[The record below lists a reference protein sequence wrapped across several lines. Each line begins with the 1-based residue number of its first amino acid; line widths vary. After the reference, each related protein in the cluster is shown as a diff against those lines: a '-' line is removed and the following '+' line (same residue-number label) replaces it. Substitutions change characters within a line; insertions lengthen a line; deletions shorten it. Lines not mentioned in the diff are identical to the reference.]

1 MTKKSS
7 FSLLAAAITLLS
19 LSACG
24 GGGGGSSSQTP
35 AADAEAAASASVA
48 AFTAYT
54 QAQIANGSEAAEP
67 NPVTRISPPVSDTT
81 EPAAI

>member
-1 MTKKSS
+1 MTRKSS
-7 FSLLAAAITLLS
+7 FRLLATAITLLT

-24 GGGGGSSSQTP
+24 GGSGSSSQTS

-54 QAQIANGSEAAEP
+54 QEQIANGSEAVEP

-81 EPAAI
+81 EPAVI

>member
-1 MTKKSS
+1 MSRKSS
-7 FSLLAAAITLLS
+7 FSFLAAAITLLS

-24 GGGGGSSSQTP
+24 GGGSSSQTP
-35 AADAEAAASASVA
+35 GADVEAAASASVA

-54 QAQIANGSEAAEP
+54 QEQIANGSDSAEP
-67 NPVTRISPPVSDTT
+67 NPVTRVSPPVSDST

>member
-1 MTKKSS
+1 MTRKSS
-7 FSLLAAAITLLS
+7 FSLLATAITLLT

-24 GGGGGSSSQTP
+24 GGSGSSSQTP

-54 QAQIANGSEAAEP
+54 QEQIANGSDSAEP
-67 NPVTRISPPVSDTT
+67 NPVTRISPPVSDST